1 MYEINK
7 IIIRYNK
14 IIIHLISNIVRV
26 ELDQI
31 NSRLYTQMSKI
42 RIMTG
47 INRNNDEIQMCCYFF
62 YSDIINNFLNQ

>member
-7 IIIRYNK
+7 ILIRYNK

-47 INRNNDEIQMCCYFF
+47 INRNNDEI
-62 YSDIINNFLNQ
+62 